1 MPYEESDAEQDSPP
15 WAPRRCLGKENECT
29 IMAAH
34 GTHGARDMDG
44 VNDSANK
51 SKKITKMLE
60 EQKHR
65 EGGHREGT
73 EGLTLEE
80 QIGQWAHGNFPRGE
94 GRTSENLEAEGM
106 GGN

>member
-1 MPYEESDAEQDSPP
+1 
-15 WAPRRCLGKENECT
+15 
-29 IMAAH
+29 
-34 GTHGARDMDG
+34 
-44 VNDSANK
+44 
-51 SKKITKMLE
+51 MLE

-73 EGLTLEE
+73 EGLTLEG